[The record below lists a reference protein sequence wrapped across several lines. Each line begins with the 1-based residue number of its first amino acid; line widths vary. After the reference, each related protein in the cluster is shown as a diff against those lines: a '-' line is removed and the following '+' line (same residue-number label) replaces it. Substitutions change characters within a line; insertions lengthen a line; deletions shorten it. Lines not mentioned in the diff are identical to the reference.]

1 VVLMGGVLLALV
13 GLWLGHT
20 IEYVRVWGAAG
31 LNSELFHSMHAYM
44 LPLAAILGLLAS
56 TVAFQLWRIWSA
68 LGHRL
73 DAAHTILRATLRGTP
88 ADAPAPLARGSA
100 PSFWAGILVGWPP
113 LAALQILLYI
123 VQENVEA
130 AAAGLPAPGLGSI
143 TGGHALAPLVHA
155 GVSLV
160 LLIAAAS
167 ILHRLRV
174 RARTIVTM
182 EGLARALL
190 RAVTARAD
198 HAPAPSSRHVQA
210 PVLLFGL
217 ALRQRPPPATPLAV

>member
-1 VVLMGGVLLALV
+1 MGGVLLALV

-31 LNSELFHSMHAYM
+31 LNSELFRSMHAYM
-44 LPLAAILGLLAS
+44 LPLAAVLGLLAS
-56 TVAFQLWRIWSA
+56 AAAFQLWRIWSA

-73 DAAHTILRATLRGTP
+73 DAAHTILRTTLRGTP
-88 ADAPAPLARGSA
+88 TDVPAPLARATA
-100 PSFWAGILVGWPP
+100 PSFRAGILVGWPP

-130 AAAGLPAPGLGSI
+130 AAAGMPAPGFGAV
-143 TGGHALAPLVHA
+143 TGAHGLAPLVHA

-167 ILHRLRV
+167 TLRLLRG
-174 RARTIVTM
+174 RARTIVTV
-182 EGLARALL
+182 EALARALL
-190 RAVTARAD
+190 RAVTVRA
-198 HAPAPSSRHVQA
+198 HRAPTPKSLPVRA
-210 PVLLFGL
+210 PVVLFGL
-217 ALRQRPPPATPLAV
+217 ALRQRPPPATPHPV